1 MSYGKT
7 HHKRC
12 NSRVRLARSMYNRRY
27 RSLYPKHALLG
38 KTLAIEST
46 SKMLENHKNEKKKGI
61 RYASRYYPV
70 EMIAQESEKGRETL
84 QGVDS

>member
-1 MSYGKT
+1 MSYEKT

-38 KTLAIEST
+38 KALAIESM
-46 SKMLENHKNEKKKGI
+46 SKKLKNHEDEKKRGM
-61 RYASRYYPV
+61 RYSSGYYPV
-70 EMIAQESEKGRETL
+70 EMIAQESEKGRATL
-84 QGVDS
+84 QDVDS